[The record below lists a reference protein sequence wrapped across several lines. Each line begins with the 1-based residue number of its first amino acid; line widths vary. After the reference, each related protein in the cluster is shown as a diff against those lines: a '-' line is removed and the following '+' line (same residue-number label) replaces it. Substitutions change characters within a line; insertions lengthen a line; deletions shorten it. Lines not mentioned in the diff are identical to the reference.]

1 MKKQKNKK
9 FNAIVKTGEKLF
21 KQFGMKRVSVEEICQ
36 KGTVSK
42 ATFYKYFNNKND
54 LIKHIFQSWFD
65 ETYNQMEIID
75 QQNIP
80 FPLKIKKIFGLKK
93 QIVDEMSP
101 EFIEEYLNLTPE
113 LLPFFNQAKQD
124 SYRKFSH
131 YIEKWKAEGHIR
143 KDIKPQFIIAAMESL
158 EYFTKREDLPKL
170 YDEYID
176 YVEEIFNFFF
186 YGILTER
193 KQDDSKS

>member
-1 MKKQKNKK
+1 MKNKK
-9 FNAIVKTGEKLF
+9 SKKFKDIVTTGEKLF

-36 KGTVSK
+36 KGNVSK
-42 ATFYKYFNNKND
+42 ATFYKYFKNKNE
-54 LIKHIFQSWFD
+54 LIKYIFQSWFD
-65 ETYNQMEIID
+65 NTYDQMEIID
-75 QQNIP
+75 QQKIP

-93 QIVDEMSP
+93 QMVEEMSP

-113 LLPFFNQAKQD
+113 LLPFFNQAKQE
-124 SYRKFSH
+124 SYKKFSH

-158 EYFTKREDLPKL
+158 EYFTKRGDLPKL

-193 KQDDSKS
+193 KEDDSKS